1 MLAAL
6 KEPTAAPQVRRFML
20 PDLDRCGNW
29 LIPRIMSAYPHL
41 SQRFVIG
48 WIRNI
53 LYDNAY
59 LFLYQDNGVALFQ
72 MTPVYSLTPP
82 GVVIERFV
90 FMKNDQDKNGGAFYT
105 EALRWAQG
113 LNVKEILV
121 EEQSDVP
128 HEVIKDAVGRIFNR
142 EQHFVRVSA

>member
-1 MLAAL
+1 MPATAL
-6 KEPTAAPQVRRFML
+6 KPLDPGQVRRFAL
-20 PDLDRCGNW
+20 PDLDTHGHW
-29 LIPRIMSAYPHL
+29 LVPRLMVAYPQL
-41 SQRFVIG
+41 SQRFIIG

-59 LFLYQDNGVALFQ
+59 LFLFQNNGVALFQ

-90 FMKNDQDKNGGAFYT
+90 FMKEGHSKEGVEFYA
-105 EALRWAQG
+105 EALRWAQS
-113 LNVKEILV
+113 LSVKEILV

-128 HEVIKDAVGRIFNR
+128 HELIKDKIGRVFSR